1 MDRLPPEFKDAI
13 RKIVGDGNLK
23 DGEAISSIDHGVA
36 PENLGAGAVVFPGTT
51 AEVASVV
58 KCCLANGVPLV
69 THGGR
74 TGLVG
79 GAISA
84 PGELVLSTARLNR
97 ILNVSPVERVAVVEA
112 GVTLQDLQ
120 QAAAEHRLETGID
133 LPSRGS
139 ATIGGMAST
148 NAGGIAAFR
157 HGVMRHRILGLE
169 AVLADGSIY
178 SDLTRVVKNS
188 AGYDLKHLF
197 VGAEG
202 TLGII
207 TRIAVKLEPQPLA
220 TATVLFGL
228 PSVDAALDT
237 VRRALD
243 AKYGHLRAAEAI
255 WNTYFRLTSGHH
267 RWSATDYH
275 ADHPVNLLI
284 SLGGAEEDELQTEL
298 GRIFEG
304 VIEDHPDASAVI
316 ASSVAQEADLWRLR
330 EDTDLIY
337 RRHPGA
343 PSYDVSVPLSE
354 VETYH
359 ARCVAGLKTLD
370 ATFDPY
376 VFGHLADGNL
386 HIVLNAAGSEVSGDK
401 ARAVEEVLYRDIAAI
416 GGSFSAEHG
425 IGIKRVGSLSAISNP
440 VKVALMQ
447 RIKDALD
454 AATLLNPG
462 KVVRAGTALAGCC
475 DVGAVDPV

>member
-1 MDRLPPEFKDAI
+1 MDRLQPEFKAEI
-13 RKIVGDGNLK
+13 RRIVGEGNFK
-23 DGEAISSIDHGVA
+23 DGEAISTIDHGVA
-36 PENLGAGAVVFPGTT
+36 PENLGARAVVFPGTSD
-51 AEVASVV
+51 EVAAVV
-58 KCCLANGVPLV
+58 KCSRASGVPLV
-69 THGGR
+69 AQGGR

-79 GAISA
+79 GAISR

-97 ILNVSPVERVAVVEA
+97 ILRISPIERVAVVEA
-112 GVTLQDLQ
+112 GVTLQALQ
-120 QAAAEHRLETGID
+120 VAAAEHRLETGID

-157 HGVMRHRILGLE
+157 FGVMRHRILGLE

-178 SDLTRVVKNS
+178 SDMTRVVKNA

-207 TRIAVKLEPQPLA
+207 TRIAVKLEPRPAA

-228 PSVDAALDT
+228 PSVDAALET
-237 VRRALD
+237 VRRGLD
-243 AKYGHLRAAEAI
+243 AEYGHLRAAEAI
-255 WNTYFRLTSGHH
+255 WNAFFRLTSGHH
-267 RWSATDYH
+267 RWAATDYD
-275 ADHPVNLLI
+275 ADHSVNLLV
-284 SLGGAEEDELQTEL
+284 SLGGAEEGALQSEL
-298 GRIFEG
+298 GRIFED

-337 RRHPGA
+337 RKHPSA

-354 VETYH
+354 IESYLV
-359 ARCVAGLKTLD
+359 RCLAGLRNVD
-370 ATFDPY
+370 AALDPY

-386 HIVLNAAGSEVSGDK
+386 HIVLNAAGIDVLPEK
-401 ARAVEEVLYRDIAAI
+401 AKAIEAVLYRDLNAI

-425 IGIKRVGSLSAISNP
+425 IGATRVRSLLNTADP
-440 VKVALMQ
+440 AKLALMH
-447 RIKDALD
+447 RIKETVDPAEIF
-454 AATLLNPG
+454 NRG
-462 KVVRAGTALAGCC
+462 KVLSDLGRKYAEC
-475 DVGAVDPV
+475 

>member
-1 MDRLPPEFKDAI
+1 MDRLQPEFKDEI
-13 RKIVGDGNLK
+13 RRIVGDENLK
-23 DGEAISSIDHGVA
+23 DGEAIATVDHGVA
-36 PENLGAGAVVFPGTT
+36 PENLGAGAVVYPRTT
-51 AEVASVV
+51 DEVAAVV
-58 KCCLANGVPLV
+58 KCCLANGISLV

-79 GAISA
+79 GAMSR

-97 ILNVSPVERVAVVEA
+97 ILDISPIERVAVVEA
-112 GVTLQDLQ
+112 GVTLQALQ
-120 QAAAEHRLETGID
+120 VAAAEHRLETGID

-157 HGVMRHRILGLE
+157 FGVMRHRILGLE

-178 SDLTRVVKNS
+178 SDLTRVVKNA

-207 TRIAVKLEPQPLA
+207 TRIAVKLEPQPFA

-228 PSVDAALDT
+228 PSVDAALET
-237 VRRALD
+237 VRRGLD
-243 AKYGHLRAAEAI
+243 AEYGQLRAAEAI

-267 RWSATDYH
+267 RWSVSDYN
-275 ADHPVNLLI
+275 AEHPVNLLV
-284 SLGGAEEDELQTEL
+284 SLSGAEEGALQSEL
-298 GRIFEG
+298 GRIYED

-316 ASSVAQEADLWRLR
+316 ASSGAQEMDLWRLR

-337 RRHPGA
+337 RKHPSA
-343 PSYDVSVPLSE
+343 PSYDVSVPLSQ
-354 VETYH
+354 VGSYLN
-359 ARCVAGLKTLD
+359 RCLADLRGLD

-386 HIVLNAAGSEVSGDK
+386 HIVLNAAGSDIAGEK
-401 ARAVEEVLYRDIAAI
+401 AKAIEKVLYRDIVTI

-425 IGIKRVGSLSAISNP
+425 IGTKRVGSLSATSNP
-440 VKVALMQ
+440 VKLALMH
-447 RIKDALD
+447 RVKDTLD
-454 AATLLNPG
+454 ASAILNPG
-462 KVVRAGTALAGCC
+462 KVLPRQPTLRRRVHATR
-475 DVGAVDPV
+475 

>member
-1 MDRLPPEFKDAI
+1 MDCLRPEFKDEL

-23 DGEAISSIDHGVA
+23 DGEALSSIDHGVA
-36 PENLGAGAVVFPGTT
+36 PENLRAGVVVFPGTT

-58 KCCLANGVPLV
+58 KCCVAHGVPLV

-79 GAISA
+79 GAMSR
-84 PGELVLSTARLNR
+84 PGELVLSTARLDR
-97 ILNVSPVERVAVVEA
+97 ILHVSSVERVAVVEA
-112 GVTLQDLQ
+112 GVTLQAL
-120 QAAAEHRLETGID
+120 QAAASEHRLETGID

-169 AVLADGSIY
+169 VVLADGSIY
-178 SDLTRVVKNS
+178 SDLTRVVKNA

-207 TRIAVKLEPQPLA
+207 TRVAVKLEPQPLA

-228 PSVDAALDT
+228 PSVDAALET
-237 VRRALD
+237 VRRGLD
-243 AKYGHLRAAEAI
+243 AKYGQLRAAEAI
-255 WNTYFRLTSGHH
+255 WNGYFRLTSGHH
-267 RWSATDYH
+267 RWSVTDYS
-275 ADHPVNLLI
+275 ADHPVNLLV
-284 SLGGAEEDELQTEL
+284 SLGGAEEEALQSEL
-298 GRIFEG
+298 GRIYEDL
-304 VIEDHPDASAVI
+304 VEDHPDASAVI

-337 RRHPGA
+337 RKHPGA

-354 VETYH
+354 IETYLD
-359 ARCVAGLKTLD
+359 RCLAGLKEVD
-370 ATFDPY
+370 ATFDPF

-386 HIVLNAAGSEVSGDK
+386 HIVLNAAGREVPGEK
-401 ARAVEEVLYRDIAAI
+401 ARAVETVLYRDIAVI

-425 IGIKRVGSLSAISNP
+425 IGLKRVGSLSAISNP
-440 VKVALMQ
+440 VKVALM
-447 RIKDALD
+447 RRVKDALD
-454 AATLLNPG
+454 ASAILNPG
-462 KVVRAGTALAGCC
+462 KVLRAGKREASL
-475 DVGAVDPV
+475 